1 MSTLA
6 EIQDAISQLSDREQA
21 ALAAWLD
28 SRRSA
33 SLYLQDEESLLRSL
47 DEATRDINAGK
58 GIPIDEVRR
67 KVASWVAK

>member
-1 MSTLA
+1 VTTTLT

-28 SRRSA
+28 SRRTSPL
-33 SLYLQDEESLLRSL
+33 SFQDEESLLRSL

-58 GIPIDEVRR
+58 GVPIEM
-67 KVASWVAK
+67 ASYKFGRS